1 MQSDI
6 SWLDKTFFGLFRL
19 PKAQWEGA
27 DVNLPSWWP
36 LSLLSGCDL
45 QHHGPVPSWSF
56 WFLSSWPRVF
66 LLVSFKMLKIYRM
79 WIAWTYLKTTA
90 DKIKHIL
97 AEKLVYL
104 LIVLACVQ
112 NFSNNLLCHTGALE
126 FRLVASFKT
135 CAFPGAALCFVITW
149 ELSDGFIPPQ
159 RQRGGNNVLTNK
171 YTRACMRAHSCIAHI
186 PSIKNTHGHN
196 FLS

>member
-1 MQSDI
+1 
-6 SWLDKTFFGLFRL
+6 
-19 PKAQWEGA
+19 
-27 DVNLPSWWP
+27 
-36 LSLLSGCDL
+36 
-45 QHHGPVPSWSF
+45 
-56 WFLSSWPRVF
+56 
-66 LLVSFKMLKIYRM
+66 M

-90 DKIKHIL
+90 DKIKHIF

-104 LIVLACVQ
+104 LIVLAFVQ

-135 CAFPGAALCFVITW
+135 CAFPAAALCFVITW

-186 PSIKNTHGHN
+186 PSPLRTHTVIIFFCITQIISLVFYWG
-196 FLS
+196 LSQFCATLLRWISNNLVFVISVSTFCF